1 MRLLIDTD
9 PGIDD
14 ALALLVALSSP
25 GVSVEAITA
34 AAGNVPVDQAVRN
47 IFQILH
53 VVRPIPMPKT
63 ARGMAAPLKRALLT
77 AGHVHGDDGLGNL
90 DRFAEVDG
98 TPRYPALPH
107 GLETRDGP
115 DLILEMADRLGDELV
130 VVALGPLTNLAVA
143 VERGPAKLRRVRR
156 IVIMGGAVAAP
167 GNITPGAEYN
177 FYVDPEAAAAVFEA
191 GLPLELVPLDVT
203 RQVVLRQSELG
214 ARLQRCPSR
223 IAQFVADFTLHGF
236 AFGAERGDGGIA
248 LHDPL
253 AAAVALDPSLVGYE
267 ALHVEVECEGRIT
280 RGMSIA
286 DRRPL
291 RSGPTRPA
299 NCRVAMS
306 VDAPRFLDLFLDRLC
321 PASV

>member
-14 ALALLVALSSP
+14 ALALLLVLSSP
-25 GVSVEAITA
+25 GASVEAITA

-47 IFQILH
+47 IFRILD
-53 VVRPIPMPKT
+53 VVRPAPMPKT
-63 ARGMAAPLKRALLT
+63 ARGASAPLKRPLVT

-90 DRFAEVDG
+90 DRFVDADG
-98 TPRYPALPH
+98 GPRYPALSH
-107 GLETRDGP
+107 TLETRDGA
-115 DLILEMADRLGDELV
+115 DLILEMADRFGKELV
-130 VVALGPLTNLAVA
+130 VVALAPLTNLAVA
-143 VERGPAKLRRVRR
+143 VERDLARLRRVGR

-167 GNITPGAEYN
+167 GNVTPVAEYN

-191 GLPLELVPLDVT
+191 GLPLELVPLDAT
-203 RQVVLRQSELG
+203 RQVVLRQSDLG
-214 ARLQRCPSR
+214 ARLHRCPSR

-236 AFGAERGDGGIA
+236 AFGDERGDGGIA

-253 AAAVALDPSLVGYE
+253 AVGAALDPSLVGYE
-267 ALHVEVECEGRIT
+267 ALHVEVECDGRIT
-280 RGMSIA
+280 RGMSVA
-286 DRRPL
+286 DRRPH
-291 RSGPTRPA
+291 SKRPP

-321 PASV
+321 PVSA